1 MTSDL
6 ESQSKDDARERA
18 RKRNDDLQAFAIHL
32 GVYLI
37 VITGLFFIDV
47 ATGPGWWFFFPAIAW
62 GIGLAIHGWVTAT
75 DAIFRDRETRPA
87 SRARVR
93 HHKPE
98 TVSSPAANEQVIEHS
113 TQLIDQMRSA
123 SRRIP
128 NQDVRRQALAL
139 CGSADQVLS
148 VIEETPGEQVLAR
161 DFLNRYLTPASS
173 IISDYSRLANRKVAS
188 ARPTLE
194 KVETHDIPLLSAKI
208 DELHDRLHRG
218 SLIDLEVA
226 REMLSLDLADWDDD
240 LSTLQEISKSSSPSS
255 RD

>member
-1 MTSDL
+1 MTS
-6 ESQSKDDARERA
+6 EQEQPAQDDARERA

-32 GVYLI
+32 GVFLI
-37 VITGLFFIDV
+37 VITGLFLIDV
-47 ATGPGWWFFFPAIAW
+47 ATGPDWWFFFPAIAW

-75 DAIFRDRETRPA
+75 EVIFKDRAEKPA
-87 SRARVR
+87 VEKRTSPKASPV
-93 HHKPE
+93 PA
-98 TVSSPAANEQVIEHS
+98 TTASSQVVERS
-113 TQLIDQMRSA
+113 TQLIDQMRTA

-148 VIEETPGEQVLAR
+148 VIEETPGEDALAR
-161 DFLNRYLTPASS
+161 DFLARYLTPATS
-173 IISDYSRLANRKVAS
+173 IITDYSRLANRNVAS

-194 KVETHDIPLLSAKI
+194 KVESHDIPLLSAKL

-226 REMLSLDLADWDDD
+226 REMLSLDMAEWDDD
-240 LSTLQEISKSSSPSS
+240 APVVAPTQT
-255 RD
+255 RDREKA